1 MSYVVSEVYEVFIAV
16 VTVVLLASLFT
27 GAVEGQGRAQQPS
40 AQASSESPG
49 TTDRQIKARLAA
61 KAQRTPAQRKVSS
74 QLLDA
79 RRAAV
84 AARRQARGA
93 APVDEL
99 VMVDIRADITPAVLA
114 RIRALRGTVIN
125 SVARYRA
132 IRARLPL
139 EAVEKLAT
147 LDAIQSI
154 RAADEAVTRD
164 QPTGMPS
171 GARTDAPDAARTR
184 TVNTSE
190 GNVPH

>member
-1 MSYVVSEVYEVFIAV
+1 MSYIVSEVYEVFIAV
-16 VTVVLLASLFT
+16 VTVVLLTSLFT
-27 GAVEGQGRAQQPS
+27 AAVEGQGPAQQPS

-93 APVDEL
+93 APVDKM
-99 VMVDIRADITPAVLA
+99 VMVDIRADVTPAVLA

-154 RAADEAVTRD
+154 RAADKAVTRD

-171 GARTDAPDAARTR
+171 GARTDAPDAAGTR

>member
-1 MSYVVSEVYEVFIAV
+1 MSYIVSEVYEVFIAV
-16 VTVVLLASLFT
+16 VTVVLLTSLFT
-27 GAVEGQGRAQQPS
+27 AAVEGQGPAQQPS

-61 KAQRTPAQRKVSS
+61 KTQRTPAQRKVSS

-93 APVDEL
+93 APVDKM
-99 VMVDIRADITPAVLA
+99 VTVDIRADVTLAVLA

-154 RAADEAVTRD
+154 RAADKAVTRD

-171 GARTDAPDAARTR
+171 GARTDAPDAAGTR

>member
-1 MSYVVSEVYEVFIAV
+1 MSYIVSEVYEVFIAV

-40 AQASSESPG
+40 AQASSESPR

-99 VMVDIRADITPAVLA
+99 VMVDIRADVTPAVLA

-154 RAADEAVTRD
+154 RPADQAVTRD
-164 QPTGMPS
+164 QPTGMAS